1 MPFLASQIDHVEVL
15 VRDLD
20 AAARWYGEVLGLVEQ
35 RRWEPEPV
43 MIGAA
48 GGGPMLALFLADGAA
63 ERGAVREGAGHGSRP
78 HWHRVA
84 WRADRDGFAAAQRHL
99 TALGIAFRGPVD
111 HEVAWSIYFQDP
123 DGNPL
128 EITYYL

>member
-1 MPFLASQIDHVEVL
+1 MSFLVTQIDHVEVM

-20 AAARWYGEVLGLVEQ
+20 AAARWYGETLGLVEQ
-35 RRWEPEPV
+35 RRWDPEPV
-43 MIGAA
+43 MLGGAPD
-48 GGGPMLALFLADGAA
+48 GSMLALFRADGVAA
-63 ERGAVREGAGHGSRP
+63 RGATPGP

-84 WRADRDGFAAAQRHL
+84 WRTDSDGFAVAQRHL
-99 TALGIAFRGPVD
+99 AGLGIPFRGPVD
-111 HEVAWSIYFQDP
+111 HGIAWSIYFHDP

>member
-1 MPFLASQIDHVEVL
+1 MAFSVTQIDHVEVL

-20 AAARWYGEVLGLVEQ
+20 AAARWYRDALGLVEQ

-48 GGGPMLALFLADGAA
+48 GGGPMLALFRAGGGSTPAA
-63 ERGAVREGAGHGSRP
+63 GP

-84 WRADRDGFAAAQRHL
+84 WRAPDREDFAAAQRHL
-99 TALGIAFRGPVD
+99 AALGIPFRGPVD
-111 HEVAWSIYFQDP
+111 HDVAWSIYFHDP

>member
-1 MPFLASQIDHVEVL
+1 MAFKVTEIDHVEVL

-20 AAARWYGEVLGLVEQ
+20 AAARWYREVLGLVEQ
-35 RRWEPEPV
+35 RRWDPEPV
-43 MIGAA
+43 MIGGA
-48 GGGPMLALFLADGAA
+48 GGGPMLALFQ
-63 ERGAVREGAGHGSRP
+63 AGDSDRPPAGGP

-84 WRADRDGFAAAQRHL
+84 WRTDREQFAAAQRHL
-99 TALGIAFRGPVD
+99 AALGIPFRGPVD
-111 HEVAWSIYFQDP
+111 HDVAWSIYFQDP